1 RFVQFLDLI
10 RHYAGKSG
18 TYARVTSTNNVPTA
32 AGFASSS
39 AGFAAFSAAAT
50 PALGLSRT
58 DRELSRR
65 TRARCRPASRAGCAG
80 VAEWQKGTK
89 EDGSDSYAVP
99 IAPVDHWDIRMAAVV
114 LSTRKKRVSSR
125 TGMKRTVDT
134 SVFYPSWI
142 DSVASDLAEMKSGIH
157 ARDFEKVGHIAEANC
172 LRMHATTLGANP
184 PFIYWQ
190 SDTIR
195 VMETV

>member
-1 RFVQFLDLI
+1 
-10 RHYAGKSG
+10 
-18 TYARVTSTNNVPTA
+18 
-32 AGFASSS
+32 
-39 AGFAAFSAAAT
+39 
-50 PALGLSRT
+50 
-58 DRELSRR
+58 
-65 TRARCRPASRAGCAG
+65 
-80 VAEWQKGTK
+80 

-172 LRMHATTLGANP
+172 LRMHATTLRSEEHTSEL
-184 PFIYWQ
+184 Q
-190 SDTIR
+190 SR
-195 VMETV
+195 F